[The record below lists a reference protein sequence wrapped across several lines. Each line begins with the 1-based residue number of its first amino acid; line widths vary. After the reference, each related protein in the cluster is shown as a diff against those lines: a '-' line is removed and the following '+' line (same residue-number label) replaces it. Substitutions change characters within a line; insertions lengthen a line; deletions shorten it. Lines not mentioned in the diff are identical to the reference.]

1 VTPVA
6 DFRGWTGCQLKTPS
20 CDDTAHVMLK
30 LLDFMIR
37 MAAPVSWLR
46 PYSRCLVTTFAAY
59 YTNIRRLPAQNPF
72 RPYLV
77 VHAV

>member
-1 VTPVA
+1 
-6 DFRGWTGCQLKTPS
+6 
-20 CDDTAHVMLK
+20 MLK